1 MAGYRSDLLTRV
13 VNGFVYVERTQQDGS
28 IRQGLVGRG
37 GPGSLQL

>member
-28 IRQGLVGRG
+28 IRQGWWRG
-37 GPGSLQL
+37 GPGGLQL